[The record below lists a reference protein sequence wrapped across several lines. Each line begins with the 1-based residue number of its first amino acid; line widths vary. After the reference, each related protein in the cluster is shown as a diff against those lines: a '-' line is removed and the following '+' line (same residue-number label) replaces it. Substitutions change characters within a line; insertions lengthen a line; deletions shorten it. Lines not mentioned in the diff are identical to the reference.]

1 MNEKAPE
8 TTLDPSETEE
18 LVPQDDAIIGHA
30 LRRSAQVAAVLLL
43 VVGALYFLLTRE
55 PPKPAEQKIKP
66 AAPEAPPV
74 QAAELPSIPFRDI
87 TREAGIGFVHE
98 SGATG
103 EKLLPESMGGGAAFF
118 DYDSDGDADLLLV
131 SGASWPG
138 ASKKNA
144 GRTTLYQND
153 GKGQFRDVTGEAG
166 LAALGGIY
174 GMGAAIGDFDADGYP
189 DIFLT
194 ALGKNRLLKNRG
206 GKSFEDVTA
215 KMGVAGAEDEWSTSA
230 SFADFDGDRDLDL
243 FVANYVLWSRQIDL
257 ELDYRLVG
265 VGRAYGPPVNYK
277 GQHARLY
284 RNDGGS
290 FADVSKEAGVQIL
303 NRATGVPVAKA
314 LGVLPVDVEGDGD
327 LDLLVAND
335 TTQNF
340 LFENQGKGVFT
351 ERGEETGIA
360 YGRAGESTGAM
371 GIDGG
376 HYRNDRDLGIAIGN
390 FANEMTSLYIS
401 QGNASLFSDES
412 ISDGIGAPSRVP
424 LKFGMLFADFDL
436 DGRLDLLQTN
446 GHLETEIAQVD
457 PSQTYE
463 QAAQLFWNAGSGGK
477 ATFVE
482 LKSDHLGDLVKPI
495 VGRGSAF
502 ADIDGDGDLDVVMT
516 QVGRAPLLLRNDL
529 AAGANF
535 LRLRLAD
542 PKSANRDAIGAR
554 VVVEA
559 GGVRQERQVM
569 PTRSYLSQS
578 ELPLTF
584 GLGKTAKVDSVKV
597 IWPDGQE
604 QTLDAAS
611 YALGRE
617 NRVERQ

>member
-1 MNEKAPE
+1 MSEKTPH
-8 TTLDPSETEE
+8 TILDPNETEE

-30 LRRSAQVAAVLLL
+30 MRRSAQVAGVLLL

-66 AAPEAPPV
+66 AAPEAP
-74 QAAELPSIPFRDI
+74 AAKTAELPSIPFRDI
-87 TREAGIGFVHE
+87 TGEAGIAFVHE

-103 EKLLPESMGGGAAFF
+103 EKLLPESMGGGAAFL
-118 DYDSDGDADLLLV
+118 DYDGDGDQDLLLV

-138 ASKKNA
+138 AAKKS
-144 GRTTLYQND
+144 GRTALYQND
-153 GKGQFRDVTGEAG
+153 GKGRFRDVTAEAG
-166 LAALGGIY
+166 LGAAAGTY
-174 GMGAAIGDFDADGYP
+174 GMGVAVGDYDADGYP
-189 DIFLT
+189 DFYLT
-194 ALGKNRLLKNRG
+194 ALGKNRLFKNRG
-206 GKSFEDVTA
+206 GKGFEDVTG
-215 KMGVAGAEDEWSTSA
+215 KMGVAGGEDEWSTSA
-230 SFADFDGDRDLDL
+230 AFADFDRDGDLDL
-243 FVANYVLWSRQIDL
+243 FVANYVLWSREIDL

-277 GQHARLY
+277 GQHARLF
-284 RNDGGS
+284 RNDGAG
-290 FADVSKEAGVQIL
+290 FADVSKEAGVQVL
-303 NRATGVPVAKA
+303 NKATGVAVAKA
-314 LGVLPVDVEGDGD
+314 LGVLPVDIEGDAD
-327 LDLLVAND
+327 LDILVAND

-340 LFENQGKGVFT
+340 LFVNDGKGVFE
-351 ERGEETGIA
+351 ERGEEAGIA

-401 QGNASLFSDES
+401 QGNASLFSDEA
-412 ISDGIGAPSRVP
+412 ISDGVGAPSRLP

-457 PSQTYE
+457 PSQTY
-463 QAAQLFWNAGSGGK
+463 AQPAQFFWNAGPGAR

-482 LKSDHLGDLVKPI
+482 LKGDHLGDLVKPI

-554 VVVEA
+554 VTIEA

-578 ELPLTF
+578 EPTLTF
-584 GLGKTAKVDSVKV
+584 GLGKIAKVDSVKV
-597 IWPDGQE
+597 IWPDGKE
-604 QTLDAAS
+604 ETLDPAA

-617 NRVERQ
+617 NRVERR